1 MANLTADL
9 RQRLREY
16 AHRLGLPAFWRWWTG
31 QLAPLVPAVPRAAL
45 KRRMLRPVLAFA
57 QDVAVLWVP
66 RTSDGALAYAPS
78 ARIPLV
84 GDPASV
90 QQAGRAVIDTLP
102 KADHGA
108 GPATAKLVVALPAGQ
123 VLRKELRLP
132 AAVEP
137 DLKQA
142 LAYDLDRHTPFKP
155 DELHFDAAV
164 VGRDMKKG
172 EIRVDWAAALRNAV
186 TEARRRAESWGAT
199 VVAVT
204 PDAPGSNGPAI
215 SGGSRLNLLPETERP
230 AVALWRRWR
239 VWVPL
244 ALVALVALVAIL
256 LPIWQKRTY
265 VIALQ
270 QTAEQARLQAD
281 AASALR
287 QQLETMTSDYNYV
300 LGKKYGFPS
309 QVQVLDDVTKLLPD
323 DTWLTQLEVK
333 TASRG
338 KEPRRE
344 LLLRGESANAGRL
357 VSLLE
362 ESKAF
367 VEAAPRSPTTKIQP
381 GPGEIFD
388 LGAQL
393 APTPPPPPLQLVS
406 TSEAAAPAAVPPA
419 PPPVTTN
426 ASPTAA
432 TAPAGAAGS
441 APATAAPAA
450 VPAAGSAPATAAPA
464 AVPAAVPAAA
474 TPPAPFV
481 PVPAQPAAPP
491 GMGVPKDMAP
501 PPGSVSPPS
510 AGAAP
515 STNVGGEQVTS
526 GVIPGSKG
534 QP

>member
-1 MANLTADL
+1 MANFTADL
-9 RQRLREY
+9 WQRMRDY

-31 QLAPLVPAVPRAAL
+31 QLAPLVPPTPRAAL
-45 KRRMLRPVLAFA
+45 KRRLLRPVLAFA

-66 RTSDGALAYAPS
+66 RTIDGRLAYAPS
-78 ARIPLV
+78 ARIPLA
-84 GDPASV
+84 GDPASA
-90 QQAGRAVIDTLP
+90 QQAGRAAIDALP
-102 KADHGA
+102 KAAYGT
-108 GPATAKLVVALPAGQ
+108 GPAAPRVVVALPAGQ
-123 VLRKELRLP
+123 VLRKELHLP
-132 AAVEP
+132 AAVEQ

-164 VGRDMKKG
+164 VGRDAKKG

-186 TEARRRAESWGAT
+186 SDARRRAESWGAS

-204 PDAPGSNGPAI
+204 PDAPGSDGPAI
-215 SGGSRLNLLPETERP
+215 SGGSRLNLLPQHERP

-239 VWVPL
+239 LWVPL
-244 ALVALVALVAIL
+244 ALVALVALVAIV

-287 QQLETMTSDYNYV
+287 QQLETMTGDYNYV

-309 QVQVLDDVTKLLPD
+309 QVQVLDDVTRLLPD
-323 DTWLTQLEVK
+323 DTWLTQLEIK
-333 TASRG
+333 SASKG

-362 ESKAF
+362 ESKVF
-367 VEAAPRSPTTKIQP
+367 VDAAPRSPTTKIQP

-393 APTPPPPPLQLVS
+393 APMPPPPPLQLVS
-406 TSEAAAPAAVPPA
+406 TAEAAPPASAPSGASAATPPSPANAAAPAPA
-419 PPPVTTN
+419 SV
-426 ASPTAA
+426 AA
-432 TAPAGAAGS
+432 PSSAPAAAAAPVAAGS
-441 APATAAPAA
+441 SPA
-450 VPAAGSAPATAAPA
+450 
-464 AVPAAVPAAA
+464 
-474 TPPAPFV
+474 PAPFV
-481 PVPAQPAAPP
+481 PVPSQPAAPP
-491 GMGVPKDMAP
+491 GMAVPRDMPP

-510 AGAAP
+510 ADAP
-515 STNVGGEQVTS
+515 PTTTVGGEQVIS
-526 GVIPGSKG
+526 GAVPGTKG